1 MPYIDTHKWA
11 KVVSAIVIG
20 MVVCVLAWALKVSP
34 LLIGSEWW
42 EALLYGAAAGASGA
56 GLYDLVKAIGSL
68 FIGNYIPVY
77 TSLPITI
84 TNNHKLYKYYI
95 CWVKSSLGI
104 WIEKPGGC
112 SSRWES
118 PFMFTLAR
126 CRSSVSFNDGY
137 TTIALCTWVRMHRYD
152 LFPLFC
158 LVIMSCL
165 RTIQTQRFINAK
177 ETDTSARIRGS
188 ISTSG
193 QTRSSRT
200 RKCR

>member
-1 MPYIDTHKWA
+1 MNRE
-11 KVVSAIVIG
+11 
-20 MVVCVLAWALKVSP
+20 VL
-34 LLIGSEWW
+34 IN
-42 EALLYGAAAGASGA
+42 
-56 GLYDLVKAIGSL
+56 I
-68 FIGNYIPVY
+68 IGNYIPVY

-158 LVIMSCL
+158 FSHN
-165 RTIQTQRFINAK
+165 F
-177 ETDTSARIRGS
+177 
-188 ISTSG
+188 
-193 QTRSSRT
+193 
-200 RKCR
+200 